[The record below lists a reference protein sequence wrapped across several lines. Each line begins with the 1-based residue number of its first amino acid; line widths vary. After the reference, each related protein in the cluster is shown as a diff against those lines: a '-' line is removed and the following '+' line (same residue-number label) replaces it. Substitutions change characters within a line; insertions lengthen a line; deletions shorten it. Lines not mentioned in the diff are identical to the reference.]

1 MYIVYSDRNSL
12 FFLFFL
18 NWGEFVGTTKSHST
32 IKCMKHDLKGTALPW
47 FWHPDR
53 HAISFMNLAI
63 QSESANVLLFFTMS
77 LFFSILVTP
86 FLNLN
91 LFLFPVLQVPFLSY
105 SFFYLIVHLKSL
117 RGHDKQDSLKI
128 LITTVKK
135 KIVA

>member
-1 MYIVYSDRNSL
+1 
-12 FFLFFL
+12 
-18 NWGEFVGTTKSHST
+18 
-32 IKCMKHDLKGTALPW
+32 
-47 FWHPDR
+47 
-53 HAISFMNLAI
+53 MNLAI

-105 SFFYLIVHLKSL
+105 SFFLSFIVHLKSL